1 MEMDTL
7 LVMIRIF
14 YEIGSKLSYF
24 NVSDN
29 LLKLN
34 EKQEMLQVQSASHE

>member
-7 LVMIRIF
+7 PVMIRIF

-24 NVSDN
+24 NVSD
-29 LLKLN
+29 KISKSN
-34 EKQEMLQVQSASHE
+34 EKCFKLQVQNAGHK